1 MSAPPSPI
9 LSSDVTLLDYWLVIW
24 KRRWLIGAL
33 IVGLVLIVMVLSLL
47 APKIYEATTAI
58 LPPVAEPSGGGM
70 TAAAALLG
78 GGGMSISLPG
88 MPATPVDLF
97 VAMLKSKTVAEELV
111 QRFNLVQVY
120 KFKAEEDAVRSLEGS
135 TKISTSKE
143 KVIRITV
150 EAEDPQLAADLANGY
165 AEGLDKLNRILA
177 VTKAGQ
183 NRRFIEK
190 RLAEAKLELAAAED
204 ALTAFQ
210 SKNRAVSL
218 DQQAGAALRA
228 AAEIQGRIAA
238 DEVRLQVMQNFLT
251 PENPDVVKLTLEIRQ
266 LKQQLRMLES
276 GNGEKGMAPGDRLH
290 PAFAS
295 VPSLGREYARL
306 MRDLKIQE
314 TLHAMLA
321 SQYEQAQ
328 LAEARDTPTVQ
339 VLDRAKPPTR
349 KIRPSVRMN
358 MMVAGVTAL
367 FIGILLAFFLE
378 YLDQMKRRQQA
389 PKVTG
394 LSQSLPPA
402 PASEEQTLQ
411 AVR

>member
-1 MSAPPSPI
+1 M
-9 LSSDVTLLDYWLVIW
+9 
-24 KRRWLIGAL
+24 RRRLIGGL
-33 IVGLVLIVMVLSLL
+33 FVGLVLLVMVFSLL
-47 APKIYEATTAI
+47 APKIYEASTSI

-70 TAAAALLG
+70 GAAAALLG
-78 GGGMSISLPG
+78 AQGMSISLPG

-97 VAMLKSKTVAEELV
+97 VAMLKSKTLAEGLV
-111 QRFNLVQVY
+111 QRFNLMQVY
-120 KFKAEEDAVRSLEGS
+120 KSKNEEDAIRALEGS
-135 TKISTSKE
+135 TRIATSKE
-143 KVIRITV
+143 KVIKVTV

-165 AEGLDKLNRILA
+165 AEGLDKLNRTLA

-183 NRRFIEK
+183 NRLFVGK
-190 RLAEAKLELAAAED
+190 RLAETKVDLAAAED
-204 ALTAFQ
+204 ALAAFQ
-210 SKNRAVSL
+210 SKNKAVAL

-276 GNGEKGMAPGDRLH
+276 GNAEKGMAPGDRLH
-290 PAFAS
+290 PAFSS
-295 VPSLGREYARL
+295 VPTLGIEYARL
-306 MRDLKIQE
+306 MRELKVQE
-314 TLHAMLA
+314 TLHAMLV

-349 KIRPSVRMN
+349 KIRPSVRLN
-358 MMVAGVTAL
+358 MMVAGATAL

-378 YLDQMKRRQQA
+378 YLEQMKRRRLA

-394 LSQSLPPA
+394 LSESIPA
-402 PASEEQTLQ
+402 APLSEEQTFQ
-411 AVR
+411 PVR